1 MGYGVADR
9 NPSRSD
15 WGGRGETANR
25 DRAHL
30 GAVDLDAGMVRVER
44 SLEETGSSLRFKPP
58 KTGAGRRAISLP
70 ASVAETLSAHRRAQ
84 REHRLAIG
92 LGRPGDDD
100 LVFARSD
107 ASPHPPDNLSRDWRR
122 TVLSLKLP
130 CVSFHG
136 LRHSHVSALIAAELD
151 VVTISRRIGHAN
163 PAVTLAVYAHVFAGA
178 SKDAAPMA
186 IEAAMGAKRSL
197 GANWVPI
204 LVSFSGAVALRCWSA
219 LPGGVAEWLKAAV
232 C

>member
-25 DRAHL
+25 GRAHL

-178 SKDAAPMA
+178 SYFPAQKARFRTTVQRIWARGPAGRSRSPPARCEVSGIGITGWAAWPSR
-186 IEAAMGAKRSL
+186 G
-197 GANWVPI
+197 
-204 LVSFSGAVALRCWSA
+204 
-219 LPGGVAEWLKAAV
+219 
-232 C
+232 